1 MVVDVTGGGR
11 TMCGRD
17 SDREGRPSPPF
28 TRPPS
33 SRPKDL
39 ARSPIFHGPSA
50 QRPGVGA
57 RGVMS
62 VTVFHNRYLLF
73 ASPPPHLANIP
84 HFPGPVLP
92 TLSPCVP
99 PPPPGL
105 LTSPFPFSPPLFT
118 TTSTCLFIRPHRQA
132 PMFICLG
139 PWYIFSISGEI
150 YFSSL
155 MAWFHLLF
163 SFCLAQKGKRGDE
176 RGTGRG
182 WLKRLILGKYFR
194 IIYVSINVILI
205 ETRLR
210 VEQYIKGG

>member
-1 MVVDVTGGGR
+1 
-11 TMCGRD
+11 MCGRD

-99 PPPPGL
+99 PPPSPRPSHLTLSLLAAAFYHHIHMSLYPASSPGSNVYMFRSMIYL
-105 LTSPFPFSPPLFT
+105 FDLWRNLFFFFNGLIPFTFLF
-118 TTSTCLFIRPHRQA
+118 L
-132 PMFICLG
+132 
-139 PWYIFSISGEI
+139 SGTEGK
-150 YFSSL
+150 
-155 MAWFHLLF
+155 
-163 SFCLAQKGKRGDE
+163 KGRRKRDREG
-176 RGTGRG
+176 
-182 WLKRLILGKYFR
+182 
-194 IIYVSINVILI
+194 LI
-205 ETRLR
+205 EETNTGKIL
-210 VEQYIKGG
+210 